1 MHYSESAARL
11 KEKIEKVID
20 DHRITR
26 TEMDVILA
34 IATEDNHIDNYEQAL
49 LDQLHEMIEN
59 GTVKI
64 IP

>member
-11 KEKIEKVID
+11 KEKIEKAID

-26 TEMDVILA
+26 AEMDVILA
-34 IATEDNHIDNYEQAL
+34 IATEDNHIDKYEQAL

-59 GTVKI
+59 RTVKI